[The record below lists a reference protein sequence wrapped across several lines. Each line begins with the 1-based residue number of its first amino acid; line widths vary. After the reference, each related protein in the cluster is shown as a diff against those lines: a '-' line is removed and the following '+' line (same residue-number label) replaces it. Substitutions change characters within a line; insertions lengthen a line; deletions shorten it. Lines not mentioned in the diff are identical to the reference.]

1 MRDCRLRDCEDI
13 ELIRLRADIQDLF
26 LAGLSPY
33 LTMQRENV
41 VGVSKH
47 LCGVATDLTIRLVN
61 IQYHTYLN
69 ISLYLINIQLKY
81 LSVLS

>member
-1 MRDCRLRDCEDI
+1 MLGDYIFLGLYSCKPDCRLRDCEDI

-47 LCGVATDLTIRLVN
+47 LCGVATDLTIRLV
-61 IQYHTYLN
+61 
-69 ISLYLINIQLKY
+69 
-81 LSVLS
+81 